1 MTFRV
6 LCLTA
11 ALSLLITGC
20 DSGSSS
26 GSDSDTLAVAD
37 TDGGTSPTDTTTPPG
52 DGTNSTDT
60 TQGPT
65 GNDATVIGPGDGGT
79 AGCVDACNQGQSG
92 CDGNMTWTCDYDAD
106 GCLTQFQ
113 GTNCAALGQVCDP
126 ASGTCK
132 TVDGG
137 TPDKLLC
144 PDILPCAVENCDPA
158 SADFQTCA
166 QAALAVC
173 AQQVESQNELTLF
186 QTWQGC
192 LQTNCAA
199 ATTDEAYL
207 DCMRT
212 FCLPSYADCYTG
224 GTYGAGECGDIDG
237 CAQSSCAPPITSAC
251 IRGCMSEATADAVV
265 EYFDLTLC
273 AQGACADSVTDAEF
287 QACFQQAISAP
298 VCAEPYM
305 TCLGAEG

>member
-1 MTFRV
+1 M
-6 LCLTA
+6 A
-11 ALSLLITGC
+11 DALKSHGGKRIGGPPATPLPPAKLLLGQC
-20 DSGSSS
+20 
-26 GSDSDTLAVAD
+26 AE
-37 TDGGTSPTDTTTPPG
+37 
-52 DGTNSTDT
+52 STRLL
-60 TQGPT
+60 
-65 GNDATVIGPGDGGT
+65 ATVP
-79 AGCVDACNQGQSG
+79 
-92 CDGNMTWTCDYDAD
+92 
-106 GCLTQFQ
+106 
-113 GTNCAALGQVCDP
+113 
-126 ASGTCK
+126 
-132 TVDGG
+132 
-137 TPDKLLC
+137 
-144 PDILPCAVENCDPA
+144 
-158 SADFQTCA
+158 CA

-186 QTWQGC
+186 QTWQSC

-224 GTYGAGECGDIDG
+224 GTYGVGECGDIDG